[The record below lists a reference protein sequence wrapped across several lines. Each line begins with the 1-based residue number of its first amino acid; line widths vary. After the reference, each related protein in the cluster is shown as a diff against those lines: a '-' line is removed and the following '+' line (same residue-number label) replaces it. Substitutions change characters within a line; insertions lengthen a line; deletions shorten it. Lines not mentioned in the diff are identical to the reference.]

1 MLKMSQ
7 SAGSGTSFSVSSS
20 EAQVSK
26 CRIQAED
33 GQAGQY
39 AARCAGRPPYYD
51 PTGGSRGKQRGTV
64 QGSAGRGTL
73 APQGL
78 GIGGGTRLDDDPSVI
93 GPAAWAL
100 SSLGTSENQ

>member
-7 SAGSGTSFSVSSS
+7 SAGSVTGFSVSSS

-39 AARCAGRPPYYD
+39 AARCAGRPPYD
-51 PTGGSRGKQRGTV
+51 PTGASKGKRRGTGV
-64 QGSAGRGTL
+64 GKEGHTSISVTGHWWWH
-73 APQGL
+73 
-78 GIGGGTRLDDDPSVI
+78 RLDDDPSVI

-100 SSLGTSENQ
+100 NSLGTSESQ

>member
-7 SAGSGTSFSVSSS
+7 SAGSGTGFSVSSS

-51 PTGGSRGKQRGTV
+51 PTGGSRGKQRGTGV
-64 QGSAGRGTL
+64 GREGHTSTSGT
-73 APQGL
+73 GHWWWH
-78 GIGGGTRLDDDPSVI
+78 PS
-93 GPAAWAL
+93 GRRPLCDWPR
-100 SSLGTSENQ
+100 SLGA